1 MVEPGS
7 ERDAEHQRAM
17 REVGR
22 YTGFGLAWALSVLF
36 FLLIGYWLDGQWG
49 TLPWLTML
57 GAFVGAAGGFL
68 SLYRGL
74 TAAAKAARREQ
85 PPR

>member
-1 MVEPGS
+1 MSPISREPS
-7 ERDAEHQRAM
+7 ERRRVA
-17 REVGR
+17 RELGR
-22 YTGFGLAWALSVLF
+22 YTGLGLAWALSVLF

-74 TAAAKAARREQ
+74 TAAAKAARRER